1 MFWEAGAFMSLVDT
15 HIHVFV
21 RGLPLAPVRR
31 YVPEYDATC
40 EDYLRHAQPSG
51 VTHAVI
57 VQPSFLGTD
66 NSYMCGVLRQHRHA
80 LRGIAVVGRA
90 GVRARTLL
98 GRMRPFYNFLS
109 QVSVHEF

>member
-1 MFWEAGAFMSLVDT
+1 
-15 HIHVFV
+15 
-21 RGLPLAPVRR
+21 
-31 YVPEYDATC
+31 
-40 EDYLRHAQPSG
+40 
-51 VTHAVI
+51 
-57 VQPSFLGTD
+57 
-66 NSYMCGVLRQHRHA
+66 MCGVLRQHRHA